1 MLHRVTGIALALV
14 GLVLVLF
21 LLAVV
26 LTDIEAVIPR
36 KLTLV
41 PVFLIGP
48 VAIVGIL
55 GLLPRLEASEREF
68 SARVGAVMLV
78 IAFSCFTMMLVVQQF
93 GQLRVF
99 MDPGAINQIQPEAVT
114 LIRRTVSGVQLG
126 MDFTFDIFFGIGVW
140 LFALAMYRHRDFGKL
155 IGALGTLTAA
165 YLLISN
171 MWAFPQTPGEAGIP
185 DPAAFS
191 LVWWA
196 LVIMKDLTQRKMR
209 R

>member
-1 MLHRVTGIALALV
+1 MLRRITGSAPALV

-21 LLAVV
+21 LLTVV
-26 LTDIEAVIPR
+26 LTDIEAVAPQ

-41 PVFLIGP
+41 LVFLIGP
-48 VAIVGIL
+48 VAIVGVL
-55 GLLPRLEASEREF
+55 SLLPRLEASERKF

-93 GQLRVF
+93 GQMRVF
-99 MDPGAINQIQPEAVT
+99 MDPGALSRVQPETVT

-140 LFALAMYRHRDFGKL
+140 LFALAMYRHPDFGRL
-155 IGALGTLTAA
+155 IGALGILTAA

-171 MWAFPQTPGEAGIP
+171 MWAFPQTPREAGTA
-185 DPAAFS
+185 DPAAFA
-191 LVWWA
+191 LIWWA
-196 LVIMKDLTQRKMR
+196 LVIMKDVKQRKMQR
-209 R
+209 